1 MHSPHQHGLLQKQD
15 CNEHAKRF
23 PRQTCETVDVA
34 TDAKHRHQDKENGS
48 KDARPRH
55 PGEEGG
61 PIKVITVCVFL
72 CGVCVCAC
80 VKMCVCVCKEE
91 T

>member
-1 MHSPHQHGLLQKQD
+1 
-15 CNEHAKRF
+15 
-23 PRQTCETVDVA
+23 
-34 TDAKHRHQDKENGS
+34 
-48 KDARPRH
+48 
-55 PGEEGG
+55 
-61 PIKVITVCVFL
+61 VCVFL